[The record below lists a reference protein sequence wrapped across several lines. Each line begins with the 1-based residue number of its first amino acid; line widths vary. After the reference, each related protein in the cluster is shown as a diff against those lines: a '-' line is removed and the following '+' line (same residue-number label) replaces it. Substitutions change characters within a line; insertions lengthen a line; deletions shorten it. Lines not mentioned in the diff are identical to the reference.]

1 VVYPSSVDLGPE
13 PVEPPI
19 TYQEIPPATRV
30 SGVIGYV
37 LVQGIDL
44 ARVFFAPSRDRLVLL
59 SEM

>member
-1 VVYPSSVDLGPE
+1 MVYRSSVDLGPE